1 MFRKMKLSS
10 KLTAIL
16 AGVLVAIFAGL
27 VFISALL
34 SSQAINQSV
43 FGELGTKAKT
53 NAMEIQQVLNGA
65 QSVADDI
72 NTYLQRAY
80 RTAEQNPDDATLP
93 TEENMVALNQ
103 SVVYHRTLSL
113 LNHATEA
120 YITESARSIALNNDG
135 IEGVGVMFAPYA
147 FQSDIESYAFY
158 LQKGTADGDIAPYG
172 EYASYSADNY
182 YKQAVES
189 QKSIVTD
196 PYEYNGMQ
204 IITYSKPIIYN
215 GTVKGVAVADIKTDN
230 FNRID
235 ASSENFPSMYAIIY
249 DNNGLLVYDNR
260 STDTVGHAMN
270 EFITNPDEY
279 AAVQELIAKGEAF
292 HVETTQTTGEKV
304 FRFYH
309 PITAGD
315 ENWWALSVVSAADVS
330 RAVVQSTWWL
340 ILVSVIA
347 LVLLLGIT
355 TMVLRRM
362 LAPMKQVVDAA
373 KGIAGGDL
381 SATIQYDSQDEIGA
395 LAVAFGDMSKI
406 LREMMTDIG
415 YLLGEMADG
424 NFAAESRARG
434 SYVGDFE
441 QILLSIQK
449 LRARLSD
456 TLSQINLAADQVSV
470 GAEQVSVGA
479 QALSEGATEQAA
491 SVEELAATIN
501 EISDQVSRT
510 ASNAR
515 DARQKAA
522 DTGAQMQSS
531 NGRMQEMLQAM
542 AEINSSSREIGKII
556 KTIEDIA
563 FQTNI
568 LALNAAVEAA
578 RAGNAGKG
586 FAVVA
591 DEVRSLAS
599 KSSEA
604 SGSTA
609 ALIERSLKAVEN
621 GTHIANETAD
631 ALTAAAEKTGELSTT
646 IDDISSAATGQ
657 STSIMQVTQGI
668 DQISSIVQTNSAT
681 AEESAAASEELSGQA
696 QVLRELARQFRF
708 GDNLDALPAQEGDD
722 AY

>member
-1 MFRKMKLSS
+1 MFRKMKLSA

-120 YITESARSIALNNDG
+120 YMTESARSIALNNDG

-158 LQKGTADGDIAPYG
+158 LQKDTADGDIAPYG

-215 GTVKGVAVADIKTDN
+215 GTVKGVAVADIKMDN

-235 ASSENFPSMYAIIY
+235 ATSENFPSMYAIIY

-270 EFITNPDEY
+270 EFITDPDEY

-395 LAVAFGDMSKI
+395 LAVAFGDMSKT

-708 GDNLDALPAQEGDD
+708 GDNEESEGDT
-722 AY
+722 AQ

>member
-120 YITESARSIALNNDG
+120 YMTESARSIALNNDG

-158 LQKGTADGDIAPYG
+158 LQKDTADGDIAPYG
-172 EYASYSADNY
+172 EYASYSTDNY

-270 EFITNPDEY
+270 EFITDPDEY

-395 LAVAFGDMSKI
+395 LAVAFGDMSKT

-708 GDNLDALPAQEGDD
+708 GDNLDALPAQEADD

>member
-10 KLTAIL
+10 KLTVIL
-16 AGVLVAIFAGL
+16 AVVLVVVFTGL
-27 VFISALL
+27 VFTSAYL
-34 SSQAINQSV
+34 SNQAINQSV
-43 FGELGTKAKT
+43 FGELDIKAKT
-53 NAMEIQQVLNGA
+53 NAMEIQQIFDGA
-65 QSVADDI
+65 KSVASDI
-72 NTYLQRAY
+72 NTYLQRTY
-80 RTAEQNPDDATLP
+80 RTAEQNPAETALP
-93 TEENMVALNQ
+93 TEENIIALNQ
-103 SVVYHRTLSL
+103 SAVYHRTLSL
-113 LNHATEA
+113 LNHTTEA

-158 LQKGTADGDIAPYG
+158 LQKGTADGAITPYG
-172 EYASYSADNY
+172 EYATYSADNY
-182 YKQAVES
+182 YQQAAES

-196 PYEYNGMQ
+196 PYDYNGMQ
-204 IITYSKPIIYN
+204 IITYSMPIIYN

-230 FNRID
+230 FSRID
-235 ASSENFPSMYAIIY
+235 ANSENFPSMYAIIY

-260 STDTVGHAMN
+260 NTENVGHAMS
-270 EFITNPDEY
+270 EFIPDTEEY
-279 AAVQELIAKGEAF
+279 AAVQELLAKGEAF

-315 ENWWALSVVSAADVS
+315 ESWWALSVVSAADVS

-340 ILVSVIA
+340 ILVSVLA
-347 LVLLLGIT
+347 LVLLLGT
-355 TMVLRRM
+355 TTIVLRKM
-362 LAPMKQVVDAA
+362 LRPMNQIVDAA
-373 KGIAGGDL
+373 KGIAAGDL
-381 SATIQYDSQDEIGA
+381 SVSIQYESQDEIGA
-395 LAVAFGDMSKI
+395 LAKAFSEMSNT
-406 LREMMTDIG
+406 LRNMMTDIG

-424 NFAAESRARG
+424 NFAIKSRARE

-441 QILLSIQK
+441 QILISIQK
-449 LRARLSD
+449 LRGRLSE

-578 RAGNAGKG
+578 RAGTAGKG

-609 ALIERSLKAVEN
+609 ALIERSLQAVEN
-621 GTHIANETAD
+621 GTRIANETAD
-631 ALTAAAEKTGELSTT
+631 ALTTAATKTSELSTT

-708 GDNLDALPAQEGDD
+708 GDNEESEGDT
-722 AY
+722 AQ

>member
-1 MFRKMKLSS
+1 MFHKMKLSS

-16 AGVLVAIFAGL
+16 AVVLVVVFTVL
-27 VFISALL
+27 VVTSTTL

-43 FGELGTKAKT
+43 FGELETKAKA
-53 NAMEIQQVLNGA
+53 NSLQIQQIFDGA
-65 QSVADDI
+65 KSVASDI
-72 NTYLQRAY
+72 DTYLQRAY
-80 RTAEQNPDDATLP
+80 RTAEQDPANAAFPTDETLA
-93 TEENMVALNQ
+93 ALNQ

-113 LNHATEA
+113 LNHTTEA

-147 FQSDIESYAFY
+147 FQNDIESYAFY
-158 LQKGTADGDIAPYG
+158 LQKETADGDITPYG

-182 YKQAVES
+182 YKQAAES
-189 QKSIVTD
+189 QKAIVTD

-204 IITYSKPIIYN
+204 IITYSMPIIYN
-215 GTVKGVAVADIKTDN
+215 GTVKGVAVADIKMDN

-235 ASSENFPSMYAIIY
+235 ATSENFPSMYAIIY

-260 STDTVGHAMN
+260 NTDNVGHAMS
-270 EFITNPDEY
+270 EFIPDTNEY
-279 AAVQELIAKGEAF
+279 AAVQELLAKGEAF

-304 FRFYH
+304 FRFFH

-315 ENWWALSVVSAADVS
+315 ENWWAVSVVTAADVS

-340 ILVSVIA
+340 ILASVLA
-347 LVLLLGIT
+347 LVLLLGVT
-355 TMVLRRM
+355 TIVLRRM

-381 SATIQYDSQDEIGA
+381 SASIQYTSQDEIGA
-395 LAVAFGDMSKI
+395 LAVAFGDMSKT

-424 NFAAESRARG
+424 NFAAQSRARG

-578 RAGNAGKG
+578 RAGSAGKG

-609 ALIERSLKAVEN
+609 ALIERSLQAVEN
-621 GTHIANETAD
+621 GTLIANETAE
-631 ALTAAAEKTGELSTT
+631 ALTVAATKTSELSTT

-696 QVLRELARQFRF
+696 QVLRELAGRFRF
-708 GDNLDALPAQEGDD
+708 GDNEESEGDT
-722 AY
+722 AQ